1 MSEPL
6 RSDKKTLFGA
16 AINPPVFL
24 GSLAILLIGITTTVI
39 VGEPMEEWFASVQ
52 IQISNATGW
61 FFILLVNVVLF
72 FLVFVASSKFGK
84 IRLGG
89 KGAKPDFS
97 RGSWFAM
104 LFSAGMGIGLIFWG
118 VAEPIYHFNDNPFV
132 DNTDTIA
139 AAKSAMGITFLHY
152 GVHAWAIYTVVGL
165 ALAFFTLT

>member
-39 VGEPMEEWFASVQ
+39 VGEPMEEWFAAVQ

-61 FFILLVNVVLF
+61 FFILLVNLVLF
-72 FLVFVASSKFGK
+72 FLIFVASSRFGK

-89 KGAKPDFS
+89 KGAK
-97 RGSWFAM
+97 
-104 LFSAGMGIGLIFWG
+104 
-118 VAEPIYHFNDNPFV
+118 
-132 DNTDTIA
+132 T
-139 AAKSAMGITFLHY
+139 
-152 GVHAWAIYTVVGL
+152 
-165 ALAFFTLT
+165 